1 MVHFY
6 MRISHALCISFLIFT
21 TLTEGQSGLI
31 AQYLDFGCT
40 ETSLVDP
47 TVSLPL
53 DTCLVTSAQG
63 LAAQR
68 LPNCPTGTAKLQVYQ
83 DEACAIPDS
92 SKYNNCIIYDSDVIV
107 VMFICGSVADGNSGP
122 TSTTT
127 ATAGSVLVPVAKAT
141 GATGATGATTTST
154 STSTSGG
161 DSSQTATDLNGLST
175 SAAPTSSTSN
185 PLQTN
190 ASNDDG
196 DSSSGLSHRDQI
208 ILGVALPVSSLVV
221 ALLAWLYPKYPK
233 PSR

>member
-6 MRISHALCISFLIFT
+6 MRISHALCTSFLIFT

-141 GATGATGATTTST
+141 GATGATTT

-208 ILGVALPVSSLVV
+208 ILGVALPVGSLVV

>member
-1 MVHFY
+1 

-21 TLTEGQSGLI
+21 ALTEGQSGLI

-53 DTCLVTSAQG
+53 DTCLVTRAKG

-68 LPNCPTGTAKLQVYQ
+68 LPNCPAGTAKLQVYQ
-83 DEACAIPDS
+83 DQACAIPDS
-92 SKYNNCIIYDSDVIV
+92 SDYNNCIIYDSDVIV
-107 VMFICGSVADGNSGP
+107 VMFICGSLADGNSGP

-127 ATAGSVLVPVAKAT
+127 ATAGSVVVPVAKAT
-141 GATGATGATTTST
+141 GATT
-154 STSTSGG
+154 TSTSGG
-161 DSSQTATDLNGLST
+161 DSSQTATGLNGLST

-196 DSSSGLSHRDQI
+196 DSSSGLSHRDQVV
-208 ILGVALPVSSLVV
+208 LGVALPVGSLVV
-221 ALLAWLYPKYPK
+221 ALLAWLCPK
-233 PSR
+233 PWNRGSHVW